1 MSQATLTKTESAK
14 AEHPERRAVVAPP
27 VDIFEN
33 NEKLL
38 VVADMPGVAPADV
51 AIHFEK
57 GTLTFEGKRKQTG
70 PAGAKLVASETR
82 FADYRRSF
90 ALPQGVDAE
99 KISAEIEGG
108 VLRIHLPKLA
118 ALQPRQIPLRAG

>member
-1 MSQATLTKTESAK
+1 MSQATLTRTESAK

-57 GTLTFEGKRKQTG
+57 GTLTFEG
-70 PAGAKLVASETR
+70 
-82 FADYRRSF
+82 
-90 ALPQGVDAE
+90 
-99 KISAEIEGG
+99 
-108 VLRIHLPKLA
+108 
-118 ALQPRQIPLRAG
+118 